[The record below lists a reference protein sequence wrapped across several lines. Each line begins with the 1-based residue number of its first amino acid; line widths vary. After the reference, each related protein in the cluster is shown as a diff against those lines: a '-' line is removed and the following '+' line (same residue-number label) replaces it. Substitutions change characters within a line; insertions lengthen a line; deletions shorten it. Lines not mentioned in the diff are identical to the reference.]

1 MGWGAVAL
9 WEEERSPPHTPPP
22 GPVFP
27 TSAEIPAI
35 LPPSPLEVPWT
46 DSHPQVTGI
55 PLTAFFTTPQIQ
67 MSAFMWRLSPGLIET
82 RPPSLHPPAFLL
94 MGTGS
99 HFTPMGFL

>member
-9 WEEERSPPHTPPP
+9 WEGERSPPTSSSPRTCAPIICRD
-22 GPVFP
+22 P
-27 TSAEIPAI
+27 TNS
-35 LPPSPLEVPWT
+35 PSKPSEVPWI

-82 RPPSLHPPAFLL
+82 RPPSLHPPAFPL